1 MTCWYR
7 KNQMYFFRLLYN
19 HSERK
24 KITKPMMV
32 LTVNV
37 HIVELQKKTKFKIA
51 QMQCKFSSLSTNGY
65 TAKNLHRY
73 NLLVYMSVFWGSLKC
88 FNVSFTV
95 IKQVCPTKSG
105 WNLHCRFVC
114 FKILLN
120 TSETRIDALMLCYLL
135 ELDDLRPYVYLS
147 LNYLT
152 KSKETYMYRVL
163 QNHYVPSTIWSIN
176 DIIKYFIPKW
186 CLWKM

>member
-1 MTCWYR
+1 
-7 KNQMYFFRLLYN
+7 
-19 HSERK
+19 
-24 KITKPMMV
+24 
-32 LTVNV
+32 
-37 HIVELQKKTKFKIA
+37 
-51 QMQCKFSSLSTNGY
+51 
-65 TAKNLHRY
+65 
-73 NLLVYMSVFWGSLKC
+73 MSVFWGSLKC

-95 IKQVCPTKSG
+95 IQQVCPTKSG

-186 CLWKM
+186 SSSKTEFISVVRAIIAYEKCNKKSKNYNIQARLDIKMLWNLQYRAYKRNIILFFRSYVTCRWIVVYIDLKWF